1 MMLTLNQIR
10 AYCHQKPGVTEEFPF
25 DEVTL
30 VLKVAGKMF
39 ALAGLNDQPVSLNL
53 KCDPDWANILRDHY
67 AAVRP
72 GYHMNK
78 RHWNTVALDGSIP
91 DDQVWE
97 MLDHSYRLVV
107 QGLSRAARARL
118 DASDAGAGRPT

>member
-1 MMLTLNQIR
+1 MLTLNQIR
-10 AYCHQKPGVTEEFPF
+10 TYCRQKPGVTEEFPF

-39 ALAGLNDQPVSLNL
+39 ALAGLDDQPVSLNL
-53 KCDPDWANILRDHY
+53 KCDPDWAQVLRDHY

-78 RHWNTVALDGSIP
+78 RHWNTVTLDGSIP
-91 DDQVWE
+91 DEQVWE
-97 MLDHSYRLVV
+97 MINHSYRLVV
-107 QGLSRAARARL
+107 QGLSRVARDRLAAA
-118 DASDAGAGRPT
+118 DTPPGHQT